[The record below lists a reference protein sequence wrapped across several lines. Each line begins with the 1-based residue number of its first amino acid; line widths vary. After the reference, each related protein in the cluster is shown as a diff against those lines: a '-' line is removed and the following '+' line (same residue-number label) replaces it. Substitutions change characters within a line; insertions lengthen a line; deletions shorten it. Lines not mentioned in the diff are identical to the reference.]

1 MGRVPLPPRL
11 AVKTDEEAEEKFD
24 YSTKEMKP
32 AGLILSDLLRA
43 HSTFLLH
50 HDSSLE
56 TLFGRTQR
64 TKFIATLSRYWDL
77 FLSTW
82 SVMFHGNPTRAIY
95 SGINMAASG
104 ELGVGVGEEER
115 GSGEREVLEGL
126 VGRVEGLVDLVVSKF
141 GEDEED
147 AEPWLGSGREP
158 SGEDGAVFL
167 GIGTLSRPSLRN
179 LANWMEDIYSWGDH
193 AYGVIDSPTSHR
205 RARPKK
211 AEATVKPIDEAAKQ
225 GAASAPAS
233 APADDGKLD
242 KMVNYLKL
250 GYGSYWSI
258 PGVSSSA
265 EPSGTATPQTEPQ
278 PVPKQPSSVGHFL
291 IGLKGW
297 MEEKHEREHETD
309 DSSIHS
315 EEDHNSRTVL
325 RTVHV
330 ELQEPRQPEK
340 LRVVVYVNR
349 PFIFVFLFR
358 LRTDSLALE
367 SLYRSLHYQLGPL
380 RKPLLASTRFRP
392 ERPDAG
398 SGIRDVLFSPDTL
411 TLHSTLPSIPDNH
424 HLEAVGPLAPPPRS
438 WWSRT
443 DAVSTHLHIVN
454 IVSAT
459 RYPHGSARSDSE
471 RTQKTSRGWWIVWT
485 RQAGESRPPSSHGE
499 QHDGPVEAETR
510 GKEVILVRRA
520 GDHTRSLSTTAAS
533 GGGGAIE
540 TAGKLA
546 QGIGVDT
553 RRYIEDLLS
562 IL

>member
-1 MGRVPLPPRL
+1 M
-11 AVKTDEEAEEKFD
+11 KTDEEPEEKFD

-43 HSTFLLH
+43 HNTFLLH

-56 TLFGRTQR
+56 TLFGRNPR

-82 SVMFHGNPTRAIY
+82 SVMVHGNPTRAIY
-95 SGINMAASG
+95 NGINMAASG

-126 VGRVEGLVDLVVSKF
+126 VGRVEGLVDLIVSKF
-141 GEDEED
+141 GEDEDE
-147 AEPWLGSGREP
+147 EPWLGSGREP

-167 GIGTLSRPSLRN
+167 GTGTLSRASLRN
-179 LANWMEDIYSWGDH
+179 LTNWMEDIYSWGDH
-193 AYGVIDSPTSHR
+193 AYGVIDSPKSNR
-205 RARPKK
+205 RARPKR
-211 AEATVKPIDEAAKQ
+211 ATDISKPTGEVTEQ
-225 GAASAPAS
+225 GPVV
-233 APADDGKLD
+233 ADDGKLD
-242 KMVNYLKL
+242 KMVSYLKL

-278 PVPKQPSSVGHFL
+278 PVTKPAPTAPTKQPSPTGHFL
-291 IGLKGW
+291 IGLKGE
-297 MEEKHEREHETD
+297 MEEEHERDAD
-309 DSSIHS
+309 DSSIDS
-315 EEDHNSRTVL
+315 EEEHNTRTML
-325 RTVHV
+325 RTVYV
-330 ELQEPRQPEK
+330 ELQQSQQPEK

-367 SLYRSLHYQLGPL
+367 TLYRSLHYQLAPL
-380 RKPLLASTRFRP
+380 RKSLLASTRFRP

-398 SGIRDVLFSPDTL
+398 SGISDVLFSPGTL
-411 TLHSTLPSIPDNH
+411 TLHSTLPNIPDAQ
-424 HLEAVGPLAPPPRS
+424 HLETVGPLAPPSRS
-438 WWSRT
+438 WWSRA
-443 DAVSTHLHIVN
+443 DALNTHLHIVN
-454 IVSAT
+454 VVSAT
-459 RYPHGSARSDSE
+459 RYPYGSAKGDCE

-485 RQAGESRPPSSHGE
+485 RQAAESRPTSSHGD
-499 QHDGPVEAETR
+499 QHDGPPETESR

-520 GDHTRSLSTTAAS
+520 GDHARSISTTAAS

-546 QGIGVDT
+546 QGIGIDT